1 MPQYEEI
8 IVDGNPTRLCVGT
21 PSGKGPHPA
30 MVVMC
35 HGAGLDGFTQD
46 RVDQLAKAGYVTA
59 APDMF
64 HRIPHITDSAEKRA
78 NMTDTEIA
86 NDIVATID
94 YLQARDD
101 VDGTRIGIVGHCMGG
116 RMSFQGAIVSDAI
129 KACVVYYGGNM
140 MKAWGSNEPKTP
152 FEQLDQITCPV
163 IGFFG
168 LEDANPSPADVDQIE
183 ASLKANG
190 IDYEFHRYE
199 GAGHAFQNFLSEER
213 YREEPTKDSWARM
226 LAFLKKHLG

>member
-1 MPQYEEI
+1 MAAYEEI
-8 IVDGNPTRLCVGT
+8 IVDDNPSRLCVGV
-21 PSGKGPHPA
+21 PPGKGPHPA
-30 MVVMC
+30 MIVMC
-35 HGAGLDGFTQD
+35 HGAGLDKFTED
-46 RVDQLAKAGYVTA
+46 RVDRLAEAGYVTA
-59 APDMF
+59 APDVF
-64 HRIPHITDSAEKRA
+64 HRIAHITDSAEKRA
-78 NMTDTEIA
+78 NMTDTEIG

-101 VDGTRIGIVGHCMGG
+101 VDGSRIGIVGHCMGG

-140 MKAWGSNEPKTP
+140 MKAWGENESQTP
-152 FEQLDQITCPV
+152 FEQLDRITCPV

-168 LEDANPSPADVDQIE
+168 LDDTNPSPSDVDQIE
-183 ASLKANG
+183 SSLKTNK

-199 GAGHAFQNFLSEER
+199 NAGHAFQNFLNEKS
-213 YREEPTKDSWARM
+213 YREGPTQESWART